1 LVIFDAEDPL
11 NQTFRDAVAATLRD
25 DLADRRAQI
34 AGLDAALGPLVDLVT
49 PLALGGKHFRPAF
62 AWWAHVAVTGEPAS
76 SGPLLK
82 LASSLDLIHA
92 GLLAHDDLIDAA
104 DTRRGNPSVHV
115 AATGLASPP
124 NQSLGAAAAIV
135 GGLLLIQWGE
145 RLAQRS
151 GLLHPKAQAA
161 LDDLLNR
168 VLVGQLAD
176 AWASAGLSLTGPGG
190 DRPLSTGQMVAE
202 IDDLKAAS
210 YTVVGPVALGALAG
224 DADATQLAALERFA
238 WPVGRAFQARD
249 DVLAIFGDE
258 TRTGKPSGDDL
269 RQGKLTALV
278 ESALSKA
285 DAAGLATLRGVVGN
299 DGASDDDVARARDVI
314 ASCGALS
321 AVEQA
326 IADGVDQATEALTAA
341 DLRPTGRAGLIALA
355 QAAANRD
362 S

>member
-1 LVIFDAEDPL
+1 MIFDAEDPL

-210 YTVVGPVALGALAG
+210 YTVVGPVKLGALAG
-224 DADATQLAALERFA
+224 GADAAQLAALDRFA
-238 WPVGRAFQARD
+238 RPVGRAFQARD
-249 DVLAIFGDE
+249 DVLAVFGDPA
-258 TRTGKPSGDDL
+258 RTGKPLGDDL
-269 RQGKLTALV
+269 RQGKMTYLVTTSLAL
-278 ESALSKA
+278 A
-285 DAAGLATLRGVVGN
+285 DDAGLAMLRNVIGN
-299 DGASDDDVARARDVI
+299 ASASDGDVARASDVI
-314 ASCGALS
+314 KSCGALADVDRS
-321 AVEQA
+321 
-326 IADGVDQATEALTAA
+326 IADAVTEAVQALDAA
-341 DLRPTGRAGLIALA
+341 DLREEGRTGLVSLA
-355 QAAANRD
+355 HAAADRE